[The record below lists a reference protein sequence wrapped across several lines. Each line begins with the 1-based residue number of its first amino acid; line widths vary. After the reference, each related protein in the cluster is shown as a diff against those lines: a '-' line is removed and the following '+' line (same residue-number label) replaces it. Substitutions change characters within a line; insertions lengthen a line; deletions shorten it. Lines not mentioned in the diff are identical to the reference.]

1 MSDAYTR
8 LSYSDATGG
17 DSDSNRYINP
27 DEGSYDESTFIVHIW
42 IDEDVEDIDELS
54 FEWEGYGDGAHLLRL
69 YVFDY
74 VEGNWDDD
82 ILGYKDYGSGDSD
95 FTLEWST
102 TSGISNYVNGDNQ
115 LAFLILDT
123 TSSEDS
129 FHDYVKLDVTST

>member
-1 MSDAYTR
+1 MVLPLIFNFLIFNYTEG
-8 LSYSDATGG
+8 DWDGG
-17 DSDSNRYINP
+17 SS
-27 DEGSYDESTFIVHIW
+27 
-42 IDEDVEDIDELS
+42 
-54 FEWEGYGDGAHLLRL
+54 
-69 YVFDY
+69 
-74 VEGNWDDD
+74 
-82 ILGYKDYGSGDSD
+82 GYKDYGSGNSD